1 MDKQQFAA
9 RVLEAEN
16 SLYRVARSI
25 LRCVSDCEDAVQ
37 NAVLKAWEKQ
47 NTLRNEQYFKTWIT
61 RILINECHQLA
72 RRRPDSI
79 LLDDCI
85 PPLAAAGGEPV
96 DPVLRD
102 AVLALPERLRIVLVL
117 HCIEGYSVQE
127 TAGLLRIPGG
137 TVKSRLARGRSILQE
152 ALRDTDC
159 QEEAYET
166 PKLEPGL

>member
-1 MDKQQFAA
+1 M
-9 RVLEAEN
+9 
-16 SLYRVARSI
+16 
-25 LRCVSDCEDAVQ
+25 
-37 NAVLKAWEKQ
+37 
-47 NTLRNEQYFKTWIT
+47 
-61 RILINECHQLA
+61 
-72 RRRPDSI
+72 
-79 LLDDCI
+79 
-85 PPLAAAGGEPV
+85 

-102 AVLALPERLRIVLVL
+102 AVLALPERLRTVLVL

-159 QEEAYET
+159 QEETYET